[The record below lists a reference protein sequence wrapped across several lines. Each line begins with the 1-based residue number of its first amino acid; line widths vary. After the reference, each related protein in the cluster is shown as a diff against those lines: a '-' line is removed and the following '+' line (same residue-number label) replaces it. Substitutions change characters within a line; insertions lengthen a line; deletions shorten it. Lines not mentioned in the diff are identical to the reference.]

1 MGILQKTGAGIP
13 VLFPGGRVERI
24 LLSYLLLLNCALL
37 VWRPRGLWLSA
48 VALHCVM
55 AAVIL
60 GLTHAARRRTSG
72 ILHFLFHWYPQLCFL
87 FFFEE
92 VELLVHIIHPG
103 WFDRYIV
110 QFDLY
115 WFRVHPTLWLE
126 QYAGPWL
133 TEIMQGCYFSYY
145 LTLPGVGGLLYFRS
159 RRQEFELL
167 MTASAVGYAA
177 CYGVFYLF
185 PVEGPYH
192 TLAACYR
199 GELSGGFF
207 HSLMAQIERFGRVHG
222 GAFPST
228 HVVGTFVSWL
238 TAWRYLPKL
247 AWGMT
252 PFVAGMLIATIYG
265 RYHYVADVLAGIV
278 VAFVAFEAS
287 RRFPPATSMNYR

>member
-1 MGILQKTGAGIP
+1 MGILQTTRSGIL
-13 VLFPGGRVERI
+13 VLLPGGRVERI
-24 LLSYLLLLNCALL
+24 LLSYLLALNCALL
-37 VWRPRGLWLSA
+37 VWQPRGWLPA
-48 VALHCVM
+48 VTVHCAM
-55 AAVIL
+55 AAAIL
-60 GLTHAARRRTSG
+60 CLAQTARHPSG

-92 VELLVHIIHPG
+92 VELLVHMFHPG
-103 WFDRYIV
+103 WFDRYIM

-126 QYAGPWL
+126 QYAAPWL

-145 LTLPGVGGLLYFRS
+145 LMLPAVGGLLYFRN
-159 RRQEFELL
+159 RRPEFELL
-167 MTASAVGYAA
+167 MTASAVGYTT
-177 CYGVFYLF
+177 CYGFFYLF

-192 TLAACYR
+192 TLAPYYR
-199 GELSGGFF
+199 GELAGGFF

-252 PFVAGMLIATIYG
+252 PFVAGMLLATIYG
-265 RYHYVADVLAGIV
+265 RYHYVADVLAGIA
-278 VAFVAFEAS
+278 VAFIAFEAA
-287 RRFPPATSMNYR
+287 RRFPSSTSIDDR